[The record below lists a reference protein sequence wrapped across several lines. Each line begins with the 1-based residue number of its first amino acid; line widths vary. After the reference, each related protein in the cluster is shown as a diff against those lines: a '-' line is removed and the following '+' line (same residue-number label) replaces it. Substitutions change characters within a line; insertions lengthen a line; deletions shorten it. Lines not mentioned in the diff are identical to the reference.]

1 MQRLLMTVFTGMT
14 MAAAASGTHA
24 GSCYVLYDRSD
35 NVVYQDTFP
44 PVDLSDQGAAQREAL
59 RRRGEYLM
67 IMESD
72 LCPQVSFVFGSGG
85 SSTLSVDQIV
95 GGFPAS
101 QSMGNANSGGAARAP
116 GPASGAAAT
125 SRSNAP
131 SRGYK

>member
-1 MQRLLMTVFTGMT
+1 MRGHTKVLGEPQMRKLLITTFAGITIAG
-14 MAAAASGTHA
+14 AAGGAHAAT
-24 GSCYVLYDRSD
+24 CYVLYDRSD

-44 PVDLSDQGAAQREAL
+44 PVDLSDQGVAQREAL

-101 QSMGNANSGGAARAP
+101 KSMGNANSGSA
-116 GPASGAAAT
+116 
-125 SRSNAP
+125 
-131 SRGYK
+131 